1 MEQEMNELIQNMIS
15 ESDHQKVDDIEDMTD
30 LRHTG
35 YLTDDA
41 GFVIKLSGRNFI
53 ITIKEAN

>member
-1 MEQEMNELIQNMIS
+1 MIS